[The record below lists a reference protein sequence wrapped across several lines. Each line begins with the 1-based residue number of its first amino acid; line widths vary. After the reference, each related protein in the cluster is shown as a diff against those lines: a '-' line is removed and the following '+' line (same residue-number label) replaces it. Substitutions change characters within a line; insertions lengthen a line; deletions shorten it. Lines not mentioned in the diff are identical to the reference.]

1 MYDSVMLKI
10 LMKTSLKLKSAAT
23 AGENCLLRKNAH
35 LRPLF
40 AKKFRF
46 HVKKYLEY
54 AGSWVW
60 TVPVIASSWNNLF
73 SQWVIAVPSPPWK
86 KNQFDGKKS
95 LACSSSS
102 TWSSSSAPSKSG
114 QPKWFLTSSTTLG
127 VTMRWKVRFKKPPR
141 TFHGLVT

>member
-1 MYDSVMLKI
+1 MHIMYDSVMLKI

-86 KNQFDGKKS
+86 KKSIWRKKVIGMFKFKY
-95 LACSSSS
+95 LILKLSSFQVRTTEMISNFFYNPRS
-102 TWSSSSAPSKSG
+102 DHEMKSA
-114 QPKWFLTSSTTLG
+114 
-127 VTMRWKVRFKKPPR
+127 V
-141 TFHGLVT
+141 